1 MNITALLGGSA
12 LIVMLHVLVW
22 FSANGQFIK
31 ENSLESFFSNHG
43 LAFAMFV
50 GPFIGALGYYG
61 SRLIYE
67 AMSGSVWQIRFIG
80 FGLSYLVFPIL
91 TWALLGEPMWTPKTM
106 LCIFL
111 SLLIILIQV
120 YY

>member
-1 MNITALLGGSA
+1 MNLTGLLFGSS
-12 LIVMLHVLVW
+12 LIVLLHILVW

-31 ENSLESFFSNHG
+31 DSSLESFFSNHG
-43 LAFAMFV
+43 LAFAMV
-50 GPFIGALGYYG
+50 IGPLIGALGYYG

-91 TWALLGEPMWTPKTM
+91 TWALLGESMWTAKTM
-106 LCIFL
+106 VCILLSFL
-111 SLLIILIQV
+111 ILAIQV
-120 YY
+120 YF